1 MARQMLASCP
11 VQLSRIVEEPRR
23 GHPTPVAVAVALG
36 LQHTGRLFTSAAP
49 VFVTVA
55 ASLALSSLPLL
66 KVFGVGLALAVLLD
80 CTVVRALLVP
90 ALMKLFGDA
99 NWWLPSL
106 PAWARQRRQ
115 GRHRSLP
122 APPRTCRPRHPRRS
136 RGTGIRRRTRVQT
149 VAFPRAASRSW

>member
-1 MARQMLASCP
+1 MARQTLASCP
-11 VQLSRIVEEPRR
+11 VQLSRIVEEHRR
-23 GHPTPVAVAVALG
+23 GHPTPVAVALG
-36 LQHTGRLFTSAAP
+36 LQHTGRLFTSAAL

-55 ASLALSSLPLL
+55 ASLALSSLLLL

-106 PAWARQRRQ
+106 PAWARHRRAA
-115 GRHRSLP
+115 RPAPEPARPAEDLP
-122 APPRTCRPRHPRRS
+122 AATS
-136 RGTGIRRRTRVQT
+136 SQK
-149 VAFPRAASRSW
+149 